1 MKKMIFAMLM
11 MAAMTACE
19 TKTQEPVSTEIDPAT
34 EQTTAGDT
42 TTTETTTG
50 DTTAVDTTVEE

>member
-1 MKKMIFAMLM
+1 MKKLLFAMLM

-19 TKTQEPVSTEIDPAT
+19 TKTTEPVQTGTDPTT

-42 TTTETTTG
+42 TSTETTTG
-50 DTTAVDTTVEE
+50 DSTAVDTTVTE